1 MFCTATTKGIEMPT
15 IKMQSRKIA
24 RNTNFRREV
33 SYTSLRVFSLA
44 TAPSST
50 AAPNIA
56 TAVEYALHRV
66 MSCVGVV
73 DWYRLSTMEPCE
85 FDIPSWL
92 PCGSRFVTSLSLSP
106 VTDSVL
112 CDFVSSIA
120 PDFTALKK
128 RAPYRPF
135 AIALLFRAVI
145 AEEKGNLPYKV
156 AGGKELPADTPAAF
170 NPSELLSGSVCC
182 VPSET
187 DRIINRKALDNEGSF
202 DPSIF
207 DDLYPNGTN
216 AEDSEWF

>member
-1 MFCTATTKGIEMPT
+1 MPT
-15 IKMQSRKIA
+15 VKLQSKKIA

-33 SYTSLRVFSLA
+33 SYTSLYVFSLV
-44 TAPSST
+44 TPPSST

-66 MSCVGVV
+66 MPHVHVV
-73 DWYRLSTMEPCE
+73 DWFRLSRMEPRE
-85 FDIPSWL
+85 FGIPSWL

-106 VTDSVL
+106 AVDSAL
-112 CDFVSSIA
+112 RNFVSAIA

-145 AEEKGNLPYKV
+145 ADELGKLPYKV
-156 AGGKELPADTPAAF
+156 ADDAELSEDAPAAF
-170 NPSELLSGSVCC
+170 DPSELLSGSVCR

-187 DRIINRKALDNEGSF
+187 ARKKHMTFARI

-207 DDLYPNGTN
+207 DQSDLFPNGKVD
-216 AEDSEWF
+216 AEGYADDSEMF